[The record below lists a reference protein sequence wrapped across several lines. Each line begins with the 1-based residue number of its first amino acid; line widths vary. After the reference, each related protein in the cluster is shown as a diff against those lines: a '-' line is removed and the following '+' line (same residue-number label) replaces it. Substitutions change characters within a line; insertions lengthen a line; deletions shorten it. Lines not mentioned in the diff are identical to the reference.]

1 MQSRAHIVHMYW
13 DWDKFA
19 LHIYWDKVA
28 AKGTCH
34 QRKMPPPGNTMRGLT
49 GRADVAVLVLSSS
62 GILLKR

>member
-1 MQSRAHIVHMYW
+1 MLADYWVEQVRKIKAHGAAI
-13 DWDKFA
+13 
-19 LHIYWDKVA
+19 WDKVA